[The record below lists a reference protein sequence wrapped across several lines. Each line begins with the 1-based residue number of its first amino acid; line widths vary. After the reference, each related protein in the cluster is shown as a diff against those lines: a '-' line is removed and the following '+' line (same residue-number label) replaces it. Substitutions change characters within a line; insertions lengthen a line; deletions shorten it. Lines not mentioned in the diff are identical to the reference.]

1 MTGQPDPARAAR
13 LAKKYGLRRSV
24 EVLAPAGDGEALRAA
39 VFAGANAVYLGLK
52 QFSARRTAG
61 NFDAQQLKE
70 AVAFCHARDVRV
82 HAAVN
87 TTAFSGEL
95 GLLADTIR
103 MAAGAGVDAL
113 IVQDLATAALARQM
127 APGLALHG
135 STQLTVH
142 TLSGVRQLA
151 EMGFERA
158 ILARELSLAEI
169 AAITKESPIEI
180 EVFVHGALCMSVS
193 GQCYLSSMIG
203 GRSGNRGLC
212 AQPCR
217 LPFFADGGG
226 EYALSLKD
234 LSLADR
240 IGELTRMGVASLK
253 IEGRM
258 KRPEYVAAAVTAVR
272 RAREGEPVDFETL
285 RSVFSRSGFTKGY
298 FDGKIDREMFGRRQK
313 EDVTS
318 AAGVLGELEK
328 LYAKE
333 NPLVPVTMGFTA
345 GAGEAVALTVRD
357 RDGYAV
363 TVTGEATLLAEKK
376 PTDADRARQNL
387 AKTGGTPY
395 YAEVIDCTIG
405 PGLLVPASA
414 LNALRREALEEL
426 TARRSAVEPH
436 PFTDRV
442 PRLADAPADRRK
454 PKLRARV
461 SAGQLTRRLAGYC
474 DEFQVPLEEA
484 EDVLA
489 SGFVRADQVIVEIP
503 RILFD
508 GAPKALELLR
518 WAGELG
524 VRRAWCGNLGAVTLA
539 REAGLLPEGGYSLNV
554 TNAYALR
561 ECARLGLGA
570 CELSFELDLGEARRL
585 DGGLA
590 KGILAYGY
598 LPLMALRNCPIQAA
612 KGCRACRG
620 YENLIDRKGVAFT
633 VDCGAH
639 DGRRR
644 EVSDLYN
651 SVPLWLADRPE
662 ELRGFDFITLYF
674 TRETPGVCE
683 RVAAAYAGEPGAYQP
698 EARTRGLYYREVL

>member
-1 MTGQPDPARAAR
+1 MREKRP
-13 LAKKYGLRRSV
+13 
-24 EVLAPAGDGEALRAA
+24 EILAPAGSFDSLIAA
-39 VFAGANAVYLGLK
+39 VQCGADAVYLGGK
-52 QFSARRTAG
+52 GMNARRSAG
-61 NFDAQQLKE
+61 NFDAEELRR
-70 AVAFCHARDVRV
+70 AVEYCHLRDVKV
-82 HAAVN
+82 YQTINIVMFQHETDEAI
-87 TTAFSGEL
+87 
-95 GLLADTIR
+95 DTIR
-103 MAAGAGVDAL
+103 QAAEAGVDAVL
-113 IVQDLATAALARQM
+113 TQDLAIARM
-127 APGLALHG
+127 VRECAPSLPIHA
-135 STQLTVH
+135 STQMSIH
-142 TLSGVRQLA
+142 NIEGVRLC
-151 EMGFERA
+151 EELGFSRA
-158 ILARELSLAEI
+158 VLARELTAGEI
-169 AAITKESPIEI
+169 AAICADTPLEI

-217 LPFFADGGG
+217 LPFSTDGGG

-333 NPLVPVTMGFTA
+333 NPLVPVTMEFTA

-357 RDGYAV
+357 RDGHAV
-363 TVTGEATLLAEKK
+363 TVTGEAPLLAEKK

-489 SGFVRADQVIVEIP
+489 SGFVQPDQVIVEIP

-518 WAGELG
+518 RAGELG

-620 YENLIDRKGVAFT
+620 YESLIDRKGVAFT

>member
-1 MTGQPDPARAAR
+1 MREKRP
-13 LAKKYGLRRSV
+13 
-24 EVLAPAGDGEALRAA
+24 EILAPAGSFDSLIAA
-39 VFAGANAVYLGLK
+39 VQCGADAVYLGGK
-52 QFSARRTAG
+52 GMNARRSAG
-61 NFDAQQLKE
+61 NFDAEELRR
-70 AVAFCHARDVRV
+70 AVEYCHLRDVKV
-82 HAAVN
+82 YQTINIVMFQHETDEAI
-87 TTAFSGEL
+87 
-95 GLLADTIR
+95 DTIR
-103 MAAGAGVDAL
+103 QAAEAGVDAVL
-113 IVQDLATAALARQM
+113 TQDLAIARM
-127 APGLALHG
+127 VRECAPSLPIHA
-135 STQLTVH
+135 STQMSIH
-142 TLSGVRQLA
+142 NIEGVRLC
-151 EMGFERA
+151 EELGFSRA
-158 ILARELSLAEI
+158 VLARELTAGEI
-169 AAITKESPIEI
+169 AAICAATPLEI
-180 EVFVHGALCMSVS
+180 EAFVHGALCMSVS

-217 LPFFADGGG
+217 LPFSTDGGG

-345 GAGEAVALTVRD
+345 GAGEAVVLTVRD
-357 RDGYAV
+357 RDGHAV
-363 TVTGEATLLAEKK
+363 TVTGEAPLLAEKK

-426 TARRSAVEPH
+426 TAWRSAVEPH

-489 SGFVRADQVIVEIP
+489 SGFVRPDQVIVEIP

-518 WAGELG
+518 RAEELG

-620 YENLIDRKGVAFT
+620 YESLIDRKGVAFT

>member
-1 MTGQPDPARAAR
+1 MREKRP
-13 LAKKYGLRRSV
+13 
-24 EVLAPAGDGEALRAA
+24 EILAPAGSFDSLIAA
-39 VFAGANAVYLGLK
+39 VQCGADAVYLGGK
-52 QFSARRTAG
+52 GMNARRSAG
-61 NFDAQQLKE
+61 NFDAEELRR
-70 AVAFCHARDVRV
+70 AVEYCHLRDVKV
-82 HAAVN
+82 YQTINIVMFQHETDEAI
-87 TTAFSGEL
+87 
-95 GLLADTIR
+95 DTIR
-103 MAAGAGVDAL
+103 QAAEAGVDAVL
-113 IVQDLATAALARQM
+113 TQDLAIARM
-127 APGLALHG
+127 VRECAPSLPIHA
-135 STQLTVH
+135 STQMSIH
-142 TLSGVRQLA
+142 NIEGVRLC
-151 EMGFERA
+151 EELGFSRA
-158 ILARELSLAEI
+158 VLARELTAGEI
-169 AAITKESPIEI
+169 AAICAATPLEI

-217 LPFFADGGG
+217 LPFSADGGG

-285 RSVFSRSGFTKGY
+285 RSIFSRSGFTKGY

-345 GAGEAVALTVRD
+345 GAGEAVVLTVRD
-357 RDGYAV
+357 RDGHAV
-363 TVTGEATLLAEKK
+363 TVTGEAPLLAEKK

-489 SGFVRADQVIVEIP
+489 SGFVRPDQVIVEIP

-518 WAGELG
+518 RAGELG

-620 YENLIDRKGVAFT
+620 YESLIDRKGVAFT

-674 TRETPGVCE
+674 TRETPEVCE

>member
-1 MTGQPDPARAAR
+1 MREKRP
-13 LAKKYGLRRSV
+13 
-24 EVLAPAGDGEALRAA
+24 EILAPAGSFDSLIAA
-39 VFAGANAVYLGLK
+39 VQCGADAVYLGGK
-52 QFSARRTAG
+52 GMNARRSAG
-61 NFDAQQLKE
+61 NFDAEELRR
-70 AVAFCHARDVRV
+70 AVEYCHLRDVKV
-82 HAAVN
+82 YQTINIVMFQHETDEAI
-87 TTAFSGEL
+87 
-95 GLLADTIR
+95 DTIR
-103 MAAGAGVDAL
+103 QAAEAGVDAVL
-113 IVQDLATAALARQM
+113 TQDLAIARM
-127 APGLALHG
+127 VRECAPSLPIHA
-135 STQLTVH
+135 STQMSIH
-142 TLSGVRQLA
+142 NIEGVRLC
-151 EMGFERA
+151 EELGFSRA
-158 ILARELSLAEI
+158 VLARELTAGEI
-169 AAITKESPIEI
+169 AAICAATPLEI

-217 LPFFADGGG
+217 LPFSTDGGG

-345 GAGEAVALTVRD
+345 GAGEAVVLTVRD
-357 RDGYAV
+357 RDGHAV
-363 TVTGEATLLAEKK
+363 TVTGEAPLLAEKK

-489 SGFVRADQVIVEIP
+489 SGFVQPDQVIVEIP

-518 WAGELG
+518 RAGELG

-620 YENLIDRKGVAFT
+620 YESLIDRKGVAFT

>member
-1 MTGQPDPARAAR
+1 MREKRP
-13 LAKKYGLRRSV
+13 
-24 EVLAPAGDGEALRAA
+24 EILAPAGSFDSLIAA
-39 VFAGANAVYLGLK
+39 VQCGADAVYLGGK
-52 QFSARRTAG
+52 GMNARRSAG
-61 NFDAQQLKE
+61 NFDAEELRR
-70 AVAFCHARDVRV
+70 AVEYCHLRDVKV
-82 HAAVN
+82 YQTINIVMFQHETDEAI
-87 TTAFSGEL
+87 
-95 GLLADTIR
+95 DTIR
-103 MAAGAGVDAL
+103 QAAEAGVDAVL
-113 IVQDLATAALARQM
+113 TQDLAIARM
-127 APGLALHG
+127 VRECAPSLPIHA
-135 STQLTVH
+135 STQMSIH
-142 TLSGVRQLA
+142 NIEGVRLC
-151 EMGFERA
+151 EELGFSRA
-158 ILARELSLAEI
+158 VLARELTAGEI
-169 AAITKESPIEI
+169 AAICAATPLEI

-217 LPFFADGGG
+217 LPFSTDGGG

-345 GAGEAVALTVRD
+345 GAGEAVVLTVRD
-357 RDGYAV
+357 RDGHAV
-363 TVTGEATLLAEKK
+363 TVTGEAPLLAEKK

-484 EDVLA
+484 EDVLV

-518 WAGELG
+518 RAGELG

-620 YENLIDRKGVAFT
+620 YESLIDRKGVAFT

>member
-1 MTGQPDPARAAR
+1 MREKRP
-13 LAKKYGLRRSV
+13 
-24 EVLAPAGDGEALRAA
+24 EILAPAGSFDSLIAA
-39 VFAGANAVYLGLK
+39 VQCGADAVYLGGK
-52 QFSARRTAG
+52 GMNARRSAG
-61 NFDAQQLKE
+61 NFDAEELRR
-70 AVAFCHARDVRV
+70 AVEYCHLRDVKV
-82 HAAVN
+82 YQTINIVMFQHETDEAI
-87 TTAFSGEL
+87 
-95 GLLADTIR
+95 DTIR
-103 MAAGAGVDAL
+103 QAAEAGVDAVL
-113 IVQDLATAALARQM
+113 TQDLAIARM
-127 APGLALHG
+127 VRECAPSLPIHA
-135 STQLTVH
+135 STQMSIH
-142 TLSGVRQLA
+142 NIEGVRLC
-151 EMGFERA
+151 EELGFSRA
-158 ILARELSLAEI
+158 VLARELTAGEI
-169 AAITKESPIEI
+169 AAICAATPLEI

-217 LPFFADGGG
+217 LPFSADGGG

-333 NPLVPVTMGFTA
+333 NPLVPVTMEFTA

-357 RDGYAV
+357 RDGHAV
-363 TVTGEATLLAEKK
+363 TVTGEAPLLAEKK

-489 SGFVRADQVIVEIP
+489 SGFVQPDQVIVEIP

-518 WAGELG
+518 RAGELG

-539 REAGLLPEGGYSLNV
+539 REAGLLPEGGYSLNI

-620 YENLIDRKGVAFT
+620 YESLIDRKGVAFT

-662 ELRGFDFITLYF
+662 ELRGVDFITLYF

>member
-1 MTGQPDPARAAR
+1 MREKRP
-13 LAKKYGLRRSV
+13 
-24 EVLAPAGDGEALRAA
+24 EILAPAGSFDSLIAA
-39 VFAGANAVYLGLK
+39 VQCGADAVYLGGK
-52 QFSARRTAG
+52 GMNARRSAG
-61 NFDAQQLKE
+61 NFDAEELRR
-70 AVAFCHARDVRV
+70 AVEYCHLRDVKV
-82 HAAVN
+82 YQTINIVMFQHETDEAI
-87 TTAFSGEL
+87 
-95 GLLADTIR
+95 DTIR
-103 MAAGAGVDAL
+103 QAAEAGVDAVL
-113 IVQDLATAALARQM
+113 TQDLAIARM
-127 APGLALHG
+127 VRECAPSLPIHA
-135 STQLTVH
+135 STQMSIH
-142 TLSGVRQLA
+142 NIEGVRLC
-151 EMGFERA
+151 EELGFSRA
-158 ILARELSLAEI
+158 VLARELTAGEI
-169 AAITKESPIEI
+169 AAICAATPLEI

-217 LPFFADGGG
+217 LPFSTDGGG

-285 RSVFSRSGFTKGY
+285 RSIFSRSGFTKGY

-345 GAGEAVALTVRD
+345 GAGEAVVLTVRD
-357 RDGYAV
+357 RDGHAV
-363 TVTGEATLLAEKK
+363 TVTGEAPLLAEKK

-489 SGFVRADQVIVEIP
+489 SGFVRPDQVIVEIP

-518 WAGELG
+518 RAGELG

-620 YENLIDRKGVAFT
+620 YESLIDRKGMAFT

-674 TRETPGVCE
+674 TRETPEVCE

>member
-1 MTGQPDPARAAR
+1 MREKRP
-13 LAKKYGLRRSV
+13 
-24 EVLAPAGDGEALRAA
+24 EILAPAGSFDSLIAA
-39 VFAGANAVYLGLK
+39 VQCGADAVYLGGK
-52 QFSARRTAG
+52 GMNARRSAG
-61 NFDAQQLKE
+61 NFDAEELRR
-70 AVAFCHARDVRV
+70 AVEYCHLRDVKV
-82 HAAVN
+82 YQTINIVMFQHETDEAI
-87 TTAFSGEL
+87 
-95 GLLADTIR
+95 DTIR
-103 MAAGAGVDAL
+103 QAAEAGVDAVL
-113 IVQDLATAALARQM
+113 TQDLAIARM
-127 APGLALHG
+127 VRECAPSLPIHA
-135 STQLTVH
+135 STQMSIH
-142 TLSGVRQLA
+142 NIEGVRLC
-151 EMGFERA
+151 EELGFSRA
-158 ILARELSLAEI
+158 VLARELTAGEI
-169 AAITKESPIEI
+169 AAICAATPLEI

-217 LPFFADGGG
+217 LPFSADGGG

-333 NPLVPVTMGFTA
+333 NPLVPVTMEFTA
-345 GAGEAVALTVRD
+345 GAGEAVVLTVRD
-357 RDGYAV
+357 RDGHAV
-363 TVTGEATLLAEKK
+363 TVTGEAPLLAEKK

-395 YAEVIDCTIG
+395 YAEAIDCTIG

-474 DEFQVPLEEA
+474 NEFQVPLEEA

-489 SGFVRADQVIVEIP
+489 SGFVRPDQVIVEIP

-518 WAGELG
+518 RAGELG

-554 TNAYALR
+554 TDAYALR

-620 YENLIDRKGVAFT
+620 YESLIDRKGVAFT

>member
-1 MTGQPDPARAAR
+1 MREKRP
-13 LAKKYGLRRSV
+13 
-24 EVLAPAGDGEALRAA
+24 EILAPAGSFDSLIAA
-39 VFAGANAVYLGLK
+39 VQCGADAVYLGGK
-52 QFSARRTAG
+52 GMNARRSAG
-61 NFDAQQLKE
+61 NFDAEELRR
-70 AVAFCHARDVRV
+70 AVEYCHLRDVKV
-82 HAAVN
+82 YQTINIVMFQHETDEAI
-87 TTAFSGEL
+87 
-95 GLLADTIR
+95 DTIR
-103 MAAGAGVDAL
+103 QAAEAGVDAVL
-113 IVQDLATAALARQM
+113 TQDLTIARM
-127 APGLALHG
+127 VRECAPSLPIHA
-135 STQLTVH
+135 STQMSIH
-142 TLSGVRQLA
+142 NIEGVRLC
-151 EMGFERA
+151 EELGFSRA
-158 ILARELSLAEI
+158 VLARELTAGEI
-169 AAITKESPIEI
+169 AAICAATPLEI

-217 LPFFADGGG
+217 LPFSADGGG
-226 EYALSLKD
+226 EYTLSLKD
-234 LSLADR
+234 LSLAYR

-333 NPLVPVTMGFTA
+333 NPLVPVTMEFTA
-345 GAGEAVALTVRD
+345 GAGEAVVLTVRD
-357 RDGYAV
+357 RDGHAV
-363 TVTGEATLLAEKK
+363 TVTGEAPLLAEKK

-489 SGFVRADQVIVEIP
+489 SGFVRPDQVIVEIP

-518 WAGELG
+518 RAEELG

-620 YENLIDRKGVAFT
+620 YESLIDRKGVAFT

-674 TRETPGVCE
+674 TWETPEVCE

>member
-1 MTGQPDPARAAR
+1 MREKRP
-13 LAKKYGLRRSV
+13 
-24 EVLAPAGDGEALRAA
+24 EILAPAGSFDSLIAA
-39 VFAGANAVYLGLK
+39 VQCGADAVYLGGK
-52 QFSARRTAG
+52 GMNARRSAG
-61 NFDAQQLKE
+61 NFDAEELRR
-70 AVAFCHARDVRV
+70 AVEYCHLRDVKV
-82 HAAVN
+82 YQTINIVMFQHETDEAI
-87 TTAFSGEL
+87 
-95 GLLADTIR
+95 DTIR
-103 MAAGAGVDAL
+103 QAAEAGVDAVL
-113 IVQDLATAALARQM
+113 TQDLAIARM
-127 APGLALHG
+127 VRECAPSLPIHA
-135 STQLTVH
+135 STQMSIH
-142 TLSGVRQLA
+142 NIEGVRLC
-151 EMGFERA
+151 EELGFSRA
-158 ILARELSLAEI
+158 VLARELTAGEI
-169 AAITKESPIEI
+169 AAICAATPLEI
-180 EVFVHGALCMSVS
+180 EAFVHGALCMSVS

-217 LPFFADGGG
+217 LPFSTDGGG

-333 NPLVPVTMGFTA
+333 NPLVPVTMEFTA
-345 GAGEAVALTVRD
+345 GAGEAVVLTVRD
-357 RDGYAV
+357 RDGHAV
-363 TVTGEATLLAEKK
+363 TVTGEAPLLAEKK

-426 TARRSAVEPH
+426 TAWRSAVEPH

-489 SGFVRADQVIVEIP
+489 SGFVRPDQVIVEIP

-518 WAGELG
+518 RAGELG

-598 LPLMALRNCPIQAA
+598 LPLMALRNCPVQAA

-620 YENLIDRKGVAFT
+620 YESLIDRKGVAFT

>member
-1 MTGQPDPARAAR
+1 MREKRP
-13 LAKKYGLRRSV
+13 
-24 EVLAPAGDGEALRAA
+24 EILAPAGSFDSLIAA
-39 VFAGANAVYLGLK
+39 VQCGADAVYLGGK
-52 QFSARRTAG
+52 GMNARRSAG
-61 NFDAQQLKE
+61 NFDAEELRR
-70 AVAFCHARDVRV
+70 AVEYCHLRDVKV
-82 HAAVN
+82 YQTINIVMFQHETDEAI
-87 TTAFSGEL
+87 
-95 GLLADTIR
+95 DTIR
-103 MAAGAGVDAL
+103 QAAEAGVDAVL
-113 IVQDLATAALARQM
+113 TQDLAIARM
-127 APGLALHG
+127 VRECAPSLPIHA
-135 STQLTVH
+135 STQMSIH
-142 TLSGVRQLA
+142 NIEGVRLC
-151 EMGFERA
+151 EELGFSRA
-158 ILARELSLAEI
+158 VLARELTAGEI
-169 AAITKESPIEI
+169 AAICAATPLEI

-217 LPFFADGGG
+217 LPFSTDGGG
-226 EYALSLKD
+226 EYTLSLKD

-345 GAGEAVALTVRD
+345 GAGEAVVLTVRD
-357 RDGYAV
+357 RDGHAV
-363 TVTGEATLLAEKK
+363 TVTGEAPLLAEKK

-508 GAPKALELLR
+508 GAPKALELLHR
-518 WAGELG
+518 AGELG

-620 YENLIDRKGVAFT
+620 YESLIDRKGVAFT

>member
-1 MTGQPDPARAAR
+1 MREKRP
-13 LAKKYGLRRSV
+13 
-24 EVLAPAGDGEALRAA
+24 EILAPAGSFDSLIAA
-39 VFAGANAVYLGLK
+39 VQCGADAVYLGGK
-52 QFSARRTAG
+52 GMNARRSAG
-61 NFDAQQLKE
+61 NFDAEELRR
-70 AVAFCHARDVRV
+70 AVEYCHLRDVKV
-82 HAAVN
+82 YQTINIVMFQHETDEAI
-87 TTAFSGEL
+87 
-95 GLLADTIR
+95 DTIR
-103 MAAGAGVDAL
+103 QAAEAGVDAVL
-113 IVQDLATAALARQM
+113 TQDLAIARM
-127 APGLALHG
+127 VRECAPSLPIHA
-135 STQLTVH
+135 STQMSIH
-142 TLSGVRQLA
+142 NIEGVRLC
-151 EMGFERA
+151 EELGFSRA
-158 ILARELSLAEI
+158 VLARELTAGEI
-169 AAITKESPIEI
+169 AAICAATPLEI

-217 LPFFADGGG
+217 LPFSADGGG
-226 EYALSLKD
+226 EYTLSLKD

-333 NPLVPVTMGFTA
+333 NPLVPVTMEFTA
-345 GAGEAVALTVRD
+345 GAGEAVVLTVRD
-357 RDGYAV
+357 RDGHAV
-363 TVTGEATLLAEKK
+363 TVTGEAPLLAEKK

-474 DEFQVPLEEA
+474 NEFQVPLEEA

-489 SGFVRADQVIVEIP
+489 SGFVRPDQVIVEIP

-518 WAGELG
+518 RAGELG

-620 YENLIDRKGVAFT
+620 YESLIDRKGVAFT

-674 TRETPGVCE
+674 TRETPEVCE

>member
-1 MTGQPDPARAAR
+1 MREKRP
-13 LAKKYGLRRSV
+13 
-24 EVLAPAGDGEALRAA
+24 EILAPAGSFDSLIAA
-39 VFAGANAVYLGLK
+39 VQCGADAVYLGGK
-52 QFSARRTAG
+52 GMNARRSAG
-61 NFDAQQLKE
+61 NFDAEELRR
-70 AVAFCHARDVRV
+70 AVEYCHLRDVKV
-82 HAAVN
+82 YQTINIVMFQHETDEAI
-87 TTAFSGEL
+87 
-95 GLLADTIR
+95 DTIR
-103 MAAGAGVDAL
+103 QAAEAGVDAVL
-113 IVQDLATAALARQM
+113 TQDLAIARM
-127 APGLALHG
+127 VRECAPSLPIHA
-135 STQLTVH
+135 STQMSIH
-142 TLSGVRQLA
+142 NIEGVRLC
-151 EMGFERA
+151 EELGFSRA
-158 ILARELSLAEI
+158 VLARELTAGEI
-169 AAITKESPIEI
+169 AAICAATPLEI

-363 TVTGEATLLAEKK
+363 TVTGEAPLLAEKK

-489 SGFVRADQVIVEIP
+489 SGFVQPDQVIVEIP

-518 WAGELG
+518 RAGELG

-620 YENLIDRKGVAFT
+620 YESLIDRKGVAFT

-674 TRETPGVCE
+674 TRETPEVCE

>member
-1 MTGQPDPARAAR
+1 MREKRP
-13 LAKKYGLRRSV
+13 
-24 EVLAPAGDGEALRAA
+24 EILAPAGSFDSLIAA
-39 VFAGANAVYLGLK
+39 VQCGADAVYLGGK
-52 QFSARRTAG
+52 GMNARRSAG
-61 NFDAQQLKE
+61 NFDAEELRR
-70 AVAFCHARDVRV
+70 AVEYCHLRDVKV
-82 HAAVN
+82 YQTINIVMFQHETDEAI
-87 TTAFSGEL
+87 
-95 GLLADTIR
+95 DTIR
-103 MAAGAGVDAL
+103 QAAEAGVDAVL
-113 IVQDLATAALARQM
+113 TQDLAIARM
-127 APGLALHG
+127 VRECAPSLPIHA
-135 STQLTVH
+135 STQMSIH
-142 TLSGVRQLA
+142 NIEGVRLC
-151 EMGFERA
+151 EELGFSRA
-158 ILARELSLAEI
+158 VLARELTAGEI
-169 AAITKESPIEI
+169 AAICAATPLEI

-217 LPFFADGGG
+217 LPFSADGGG

-333 NPLVPVTMGFTA
+333 NPLVPVTMEFTA
-345 GAGEAVALTVRD
+345 GAGEAVVLTVRD
-357 RDGYAV
+357 RDGHAV
-363 TVTGEATLLAEKK
+363 TVTGEAPLLAEKK

-426 TARRSAVEPH
+426 TAWRSAVEPH

-518 WAGELG
+518 RAGELG
-524 VRRAWCGNLGAVTLA
+524 VRQAWCGNLGAVTLA

-620 YENLIDRKGVAFT
+620 YESLIDRKGVAFT

-674 TRETPGVCE
+674 TRETPEVCE

>member
-1 MTGQPDPARAAR
+1 MREKRP
-13 LAKKYGLRRSV
+13 
-24 EVLAPAGDGEALRAA
+24 EILAPAGSFDSLIAA
-39 VFAGANAVYLGLK
+39 VQCGADAVYLGGK
-52 QFSARRTAG
+52 GMNARRSAG
-61 NFDAQQLKE
+61 NFDAEELRR
-70 AVAFCHARDVRV
+70 AVEYCHLRDVKV
-82 HAAVN
+82 YQTINIVMFQHETDEAI
-87 TTAFSGEL
+87 
-95 GLLADTIR
+95 DTIR
-103 MAAGAGVDAL
+103 QAAEAGVDAVL
-113 IVQDLATAALARQM
+113 TQDLAIARM
-127 APGLALHG
+127 VRECAPSLPIHA
-135 STQLTVH
+135 STQMSIH
-142 TLSGVRQLA
+142 NIEGVRLC
-151 EMGFERA
+151 EELGFSRA
-158 ILARELSLAEI
+158 VLARELTAGEI
-169 AAITKESPIEI
+169 AAICAATPLEI

-217 LPFFADGGG
+217 LPFSTDGGG

-357 RDGYAV
+357 RDGHAV
-363 TVTGEATLLAEKK
+363 TVTGEAPLLAEKK

-474 DEFQVPLEEA
+474 NEFQVPLEEA

-489 SGFVRADQVIVEIP
+489 SGFVRPDQVIVEIP

-518 WAGELG
+518 RAGELG

-539 REAGLLPEGGYSLNV
+539 REAGLLPEGGYSLNI

-620 YENLIDRKGVAFT
+620 YESLIDRKGVAFT

>member
-1 MTGQPDPARAAR
+1 MREKRP
-13 LAKKYGLRRSV
+13 
-24 EVLAPAGDGEALRAA
+24 EILAPAGSFDSLIAA
-39 VFAGANAVYLGLK
+39 VQCGADAVYLGGK
-52 QFSARRTAG
+52 GMNARRSAG
-61 NFDAQQLKE
+61 NFDAEELRR
-70 AVAFCHARDVRV
+70 AVEYCHLRDVKV
-82 HAAVN
+82 YQTINIVMFQHETDEAI
-87 TTAFSGEL
+87 
-95 GLLADTIR
+95 DTIR
-103 MAAGAGVDAL
+103 QAAEAGVDAVL
-113 IVQDLATAALARQM
+113 TQDLAIARM
-127 APGLALHG
+127 VRECAPSLPIHA
-135 STQLTVH
+135 STQMSIH
-142 TLSGVRQLA
+142 NIEGVRLC
-151 EMGFERA
+151 EELGFSRA
-158 ILARELSLAEI
+158 VLARELTAGEI
-169 AAITKESPIEI
+169 AAICAATPLEI

-217 LPFFADGGG
+217 LPFSADGGG

-333 NPLVPVTMGFTA
+333 NPLVPVTMEFTA

-357 RDGYAV
+357 RDGHAV
-363 TVTGEATLLAEKK
+363 TVTGEAPLLAEKK

-489 SGFVRADQVIVEIP
+489 SGFVQPDQVIVEIP

-518 WAGELG
+518 RAGELG

-620 YENLIDRKGVAFT
+620 YESLIDRKGVAFT

>member
-1 MTGQPDPARAAR
+1 MREKRP
-13 LAKKYGLRRSV
+13 
-24 EVLAPAGDGEALRAA
+24 EILAPAGSFDSLIAA
-39 VFAGANAVYLGLK
+39 VQCGADAVYLGGK
-52 QFSARRTAG
+52 GMNARRSAG
-61 NFDAQQLKE
+61 NFDAEELRR
-70 AVAFCHARDVRV
+70 AVEYCHLRDVKV
-82 HAAVN
+82 YQTINIVMFQHETDEAI
-87 TTAFSGEL
+87 
-95 GLLADTIR
+95 DTIR
-103 MAAGAGVDAL
+103 QAAEAGVDAVL
-113 IVQDLATAALARQM
+113 TQDLAIARM
-127 APGLALHG
+127 VRECAPSLPIHA
-135 STQLTVH
+135 STQMSIH
-142 TLSGVRQLA
+142 NIEGVRLC
-151 EMGFERA
+151 EELGFSRA
-158 ILARELSLAEI
+158 VLARELTAGEI
-169 AAITKESPIEI
+169 AAICAATPLEI

-217 LPFFADGGG
+217 LPFSTDGGG

-345 GAGEAVALTVRD
+345 GAGEAVVLTVRD
-357 RDGYAV
+357 RDGHAV
-363 TVTGEATLLAEKK
+363 TVTGEAPLLAEKK

-484 EDVLA
+484 EDVLV

-518 WAGELG
+518 RAGELG

-620 YENLIDRKGVAFT
+620 YESLIDRKGVAFT

-662 ELRGFDFITLYF
+662 ELRGPDFITLYF
-674 TRETPGVCE
+674 TRATPGACE

>member
-1 MTGQPDPARAAR
+1 MREKRP
-13 LAKKYGLRRSV
+13 
-24 EVLAPAGDGEALRAA
+24 EILAPAGSFDSLIAA
-39 VFAGANAVYLGLK
+39 VQCGADAVYLGGK
-52 QFSARRTAG
+52 GMNARRSAG
-61 NFDAQQLKE
+61 NFDAEELRR
-70 AVAFCHARDVRV
+70 AVEYCHLRDVKV
-82 HAAVN
+82 YQTINIVMFQHETDEAI
-87 TTAFSGEL
+87 
-95 GLLADTIR
+95 DTIR
-103 MAAGAGVDAL
+103 QAAEAGVDAVL
-113 IVQDLATAALARQM
+113 TQDLAIARM
-127 APGLALHG
+127 VRECAPSLPIHA
-135 STQLTVH
+135 STQMSIH
-142 TLSGVRQLA
+142 NIEGVRLC
-151 EMGFERA
+151 EELGFSRA
-158 ILARELSLAEI
+158 VLARELTAGEI
-169 AAITKESPIEI
+169 AAICAATPLEI

-217 LPFFADGGG
+217 LPFSTDGGG

-345 GAGEAVALTVRD
+345 GAGEAVVLTVRD
-357 RDGYAV
+357 RDGHAV
-363 TVTGEATLLAEKK
+363 TVTGEAPLLAEKK

-474 DEFQVPLEEA
+474 NEFQVPLEEA

-489 SGFVRADQVIVEIP
+489 SGFVQPDQVIVEIP

-518 WAGELG
+518 RAGELG

-620 YENLIDRKGVAFT
+620 YESLIDRKGVAFT

>member
-1 MTGQPDPARAAR
+1 MREKRP
-13 LAKKYGLRRSV
+13 
-24 EVLAPAGDGEALRAA
+24 EILAPAGSFDSLIAA
-39 VFAGANAVYLGLK
+39 VQCGADAVYLGGK
-52 QFSARRTAG
+52 GMNARRSAG
-61 NFDAQQLKE
+61 NFDAEELRR
-70 AVAFCHARDVRV
+70 AVEYCHLRDVKV
-82 HAAVN
+82 YQTINIVMFQHETDEAI
-87 TTAFSGEL
+87 
-95 GLLADTIR
+95 DTIR
-103 MAAGAGVDAL
+103 QAAEAGVDAVL
-113 IVQDLATAALARQM
+113 TQDLAIARM
-127 APGLALHG
+127 VRECAPSLPIHA
-135 STQLTVH
+135 STQMSIH
-142 TLSGVRQLA
+142 NIEGVRLC
-151 EMGFERA
+151 EELGFSRA
-158 ILARELSLAEI
+158 VLARELTAGEI
-169 AAITKESPIEI
+169 AAICAATPLEI

-217 LPFFADGGG
+217 LPFSTDGGG

-345 GAGEAVALTVRD
+345 GAGEAVVLTVRD
-357 RDGYAV
+357 RDGHAV
-363 TVTGEATLLAEKK
+363 TVTGEAPLLAEKK

-484 EDVLA
+484 EDVLV

-518 WAGELG
+518 RAGELG

-561 ECARLGLGA
+561 ECARPGLGA

-620 YENLIDRKGVAFT
+620 YESLIDRKGVAFT

>member
-1 MTGQPDPARAAR
+1 MREKRP
-13 LAKKYGLRRSV
+13 
-24 EVLAPAGDGEALRAA
+24 EILAPAGSFDSLIAA
-39 VFAGANAVYLGLK
+39 VQCGADAVYLGGK
-52 QFSARRTAG
+52 GMNARRSAG
-61 NFDAQQLKE
+61 NFDAEELRR
-70 AVAFCHARDVRV
+70 AVEYCHLRDVKV
-82 HAAVN
+82 YQTINIVMFQHETDEAI
-87 TTAFSGEL
+87 
-95 GLLADTIR
+95 DTIR
-103 MAAGAGVDAL
+103 QAAEAGVDAVL
-113 IVQDLATAALARQM
+113 TQDLAIARM
-127 APGLALHG
+127 VRECAPSLPIHA
-135 STQLTVH
+135 STQMSIH
-142 TLSGVRQLA
+142 NIEGVRLC
-151 EMGFERA
+151 EELGFSRA
-158 ILARELSLAEI
+158 VLARELTAGEI
-169 AAITKESPIEI
+169 AAICAATPLEI

-217 LPFFADGGG
+217 LPFSADGGG
-226 EYALSLKD
+226 EYTLSLKD

-318 AAGVLGELEK
+318 AAGVLGEREK

-357 RDGYAV
+357 RDGHAV
-363 TVTGEATLLAEKK
+363 TVTGEAPLLAEKK

-489 SGFVRADQVIVEIP
+489 SGFVRPDQVIVEIP

-518 WAGELG
+518 RAGELG

-620 YENLIDRKGVAFT
+620 YESLIDRKGVAFT

-674 TRETPGVCE
+674 TRETPEVCE

>member
-1 MTGQPDPARAAR
+1 MREKRP
-13 LAKKYGLRRSV
+13 
-24 EVLAPAGDGEALRAA
+24 EILAPAGSFDSLIAA
-39 VFAGANAVYLGLK
+39 VQCGADAVYLGGK
-52 QFSARRTAG
+52 GMNARRSAG
-61 NFDAQQLKE
+61 NFDAEELRR
-70 AVAFCHARDVRV
+70 AVEYCHLRDVKV
-82 HAAVN
+82 YQTINIVMFQHETDEAI
-87 TTAFSGEL
+87 
-95 GLLADTIR
+95 DTIR
-103 MAAGAGVDAL
+103 QAAEAGVDAVL
-113 IVQDLATAALARQM
+113 TQDLAIARM
-127 APGLALHG
+127 VRECAPSLPIHA
-135 STQLTVH
+135 STQMSIH
-142 TLSGVRQLA
+142 NIEGVRLC
-151 EMGFERA
+151 EELGFSRA
-158 ILARELSLAEI
+158 VLARELTAGEI
-169 AAITKESPIEI
+169 AAICAATPLEI

-217 LPFFADGGG
+217 LPFSADGGG
-226 EYALSLKD
+226 EYTLSLKD

-345 GAGEAVALTVRD
+345 GAGEAVVLTVRD
-357 RDGYAV
+357 RDGHAV
-363 TVTGEATLLAEKK
+363 TVTGEAPLLAEKK

-508 GAPKALELLR
+508 GAPKALELLHR
-518 WAGELG
+518 AGELG

-620 YENLIDRKGVAFT
+620 YESLIDRKGVAFT

>member
-1 MTGQPDPARAAR
+1 MREKRP
-13 LAKKYGLRRSV
+13 
-24 EVLAPAGDGEALRAA
+24 EILAPAGSFDSLIAA
-39 VFAGANAVYLGLK
+39 VQCGADAVYLGGK
-52 QFSARRTAG
+52 GMNARRSAG
-61 NFDAQQLKE
+61 NFDAEELRR
-70 AVAFCHARDVRV
+70 AVEYCHLRDVKV
-82 HAAVN
+82 YQTINIVMFQHETDEAI
-87 TTAFSGEL
+87 
-95 GLLADTIR
+95 DTIR
-103 MAAGAGVDAL
+103 QAAEAGEDAVL
-113 IVQDLATAALARQM
+113 TQDLAIARM
-127 APGLALHG
+127 VRECAPSLPIHA
-135 STQLTVH
+135 STQMSIH
-142 TLSGVRQLA
+142 NIEGVRLC
-151 EMGFERA
+151 EELGFSRA
-158 ILARELSLAEI
+158 VLARELTAGEI
-169 AAITKESPIEI
+169 AAICAATPLEI

-217 LPFFADGGG
+217 LPFSTDGGG

-333 NPLVPVTMGFTA
+333 NPLVPVTMEFTA
-345 GAGEAVALTVRD
+345 GAGEAVVLTVRD
-357 RDGYAV
+357 RDGHAV
-363 TVTGEATLLAEKK
+363 TVTGEAPLLAEKK

-489 SGFVRADQVIVEIP
+489 SGFVRPDQVIVEIP

-518 WAGELG
+518 RAGELG

-620 YENLIDRKGVAFT
+620 YESLIDRKGVAFT

>member
-1 MTGQPDPARAAR
+1 MREKRP
-13 LAKKYGLRRSV
+13 
-24 EVLAPAGDGEALRAA
+24 EILAPAGSFDSLIAA
-39 VFAGANAVYLGLK
+39 VQCGADAVYLGGK
-52 QFSARRTAG
+52 GMNARRSAG
-61 NFDAQQLKE
+61 NFDAEELRR
-70 AVAFCHARDVRV
+70 AVEYCHLRDVKV
-82 HAAVN
+82 YQTINIVMFQHETDEAI
-87 TTAFSGEL
+87 
-95 GLLADTIR
+95 DTIR
-103 MAAGAGVDAL
+103 QAAEAGVDAVL
-113 IVQDLATAALARQM
+113 TQDLAIARM
-127 APGLALHG
+127 VRECAPSLPIHA
-135 STQLTVH
+135 STQMSIH
-142 TLSGVRQLA
+142 NIEGVRLC
-151 EMGFERA
+151 EELGFSRA
-158 ILARELSLAEI
+158 VLARELTAGEI
-169 AAITKESPIEI
+169 AAICAATPLEI

-217 LPFFADGGG
+217 LPFSTDGGG

-333 NPLVPVTMGFTA
+333 NPLVPVTMEFTA

-357 RDGYAV
+357 RDGHAV
-363 TVTGEATLLAEKK
+363 TVTGEAPLLAEKK

-489 SGFVRADQVIVEIP
+489 SGFVRPDQVIVEIP

-508 GAPKALELLR
+508 GAPKALELLHR
-518 WAGELG
+518 AGELG

-620 YENLIDRKGVAFT
+620 YESLIDRKGVVFT

>member
-1 MTGQPDPARAAR
+1 MREKRP
-13 LAKKYGLRRSV
+13 
-24 EVLAPAGDGEALRAA
+24 EILAPAGSFDSLIAA
-39 VFAGANAVYLGLK
+39 VQCGADAVYLGGK
-52 QFSARRTAG
+52 GMNARRSAG
-61 NFDAQQLKE
+61 NFDAEELRR
-70 AVAFCHARDVRV
+70 AVEYCHLRDVKV
-82 HAAVN
+82 YQTINIVMFQHETDEAI
-87 TTAFSGEL
+87 
-95 GLLADTIR
+95 DTIR
-103 MAAGAGVDAL
+103 QAAEAGVDAVL
-113 IVQDLATAALARQM
+113 TQDLAIARM
-127 APGLALHG
+127 VRECAPSLPIHA
-135 STQLTVH
+135 STQMSIH
-142 TLSGVRQLA
+142 NIEGVRLC
-151 EMGFERA
+151 EELGFSRA
-158 ILARELSLAEI
+158 VLARELTAGEI
-169 AAITKESPIEI
+169 AAICAATPLEI

-217 LPFFADGGG
+217 LPFSADGGG

-345 GAGEAVALTVRD
+345 GAGEAVVLTVRD
-357 RDGYAV
+357 RDGHAV
-363 TVTGEATLLAEKK
+363 TVTGETPLLAEKK

-484 EDVLA
+484 KDVLA
-489 SGFVRADQVIVEIP
+489 SGFVRPDQVIVEIP

-518 WAGELG
+518 RAGELG

-598 LPLMALRNCPIQAA
+598 LPLMALRNCPVQAA

-620 YENLIDRKGVAFT
+620 YESLIDRKGVAFT

>member
-1 MTGQPDPARAAR
+1 MREKRP
-13 LAKKYGLRRSV
+13 
-24 EVLAPAGDGEALRAA
+24 EILAPAGSFDSLIAA
-39 VFAGANAVYLGLK
+39 VQCGADAVYLGGK
-52 QFSARRTAG
+52 GMNARRSAG
-61 NFDAQQLKE
+61 NFDAEELRR
-70 AVAFCHARDVRV
+70 AVEYCHLRDVKV
-82 HAAVN
+82 YQTINIVMFQHETDEAI
-87 TTAFSGEL
+87 
-95 GLLADTIR
+95 DTIR
-103 MAAGAGVDAL
+103 QAAEAGVDAVL
-113 IVQDLATAALARQM
+113 TQDLAIARM
-127 APGLALHG
+127 VRECAPSLPIHA
-135 STQLTVH
+135 STQMSIH
-142 TLSGVRQLA
+142 NIEGVRLC
-151 EMGFERA
+151 EELGFSRA
-158 ILARELSLAEI
+158 VLARELTAGEI
-169 AAITKESPIEI
+169 AAICAATPLEI

-217 LPFFADGGG
+217 LPFSADGGG

-240 IGELTRMGVASLK
+240 IGELSRMGVASLK

-357 RDGYAV
+357 RDGHAV
-363 TVTGEATLLAEKK
+363 TVTGEAPLLAEKK

-508 GAPKALELLR
+508 GAPKALELLHR
-518 WAGELG
+518 AGELG

-620 YENLIDRKGVAFT
+620 YESLIDRKGVAFT

>member
-1 MTGQPDPARAAR
+1 MREKRP
-13 LAKKYGLRRSV
+13 
-24 EVLAPAGDGEALRAA
+24 EILAPAGSFDSLIAA
-39 VFAGANAVYLGLK
+39 VQCGADAVYLGGK
-52 QFSARRTAG
+52 GMNARRSAG
-61 NFDAQQLKE
+61 NFDAEELRR
-70 AVAFCHARDVRV
+70 AVEYCHLRDVKV
-82 HAAVN
+82 YQTINIVMFQHETDEAI
-87 TTAFSGEL
+87 
-95 GLLADTIR
+95 DTIR
-103 MAAGAGVDAL
+103 QAAEAGVDAVL
-113 IVQDLATAALARQM
+113 TQDLAIARM
-127 APGLALHG
+127 VRECAPSLPIHA
-135 STQLTVH
+135 STQMSIH
-142 TLSGVRQLA
+142 NIEGVRLC
-151 EMGFERA
+151 EELGFSRA
-158 ILARELSLAEI
+158 VLARELTAGEI
-169 AAITKESPIEI
+169 AAICAATPLEI

-217 LPFFADGGG
+217 LPFSADGGG

-357 RDGYAV
+357 RDGHAV
-363 TVTGEATLLAEKK
+363 TVTGEAPLLAEKK

-489 SGFVRADQVIVEIP
+489 SGFVRPDQVIVEIP

-518 WAGELG
+518 RAGELG

-598 LPLMALRNCPIQAA
+598 LPLMALRNCPVQAA

-620 YENLIDRKGVAFT
+620 YESLIDRKGVAFT

-674 TRETPGVCE
+674 TRETPEVCE

>member
-1 MTGQPDPARAAR
+1 MREKRP
-13 LAKKYGLRRSV
+13 
-24 EVLAPAGDGEALRAA
+24 EILAPAGSFDSLIAA
-39 VFAGANAVYLGLK
+39 VQCGADAVYLGGK
-52 QFSARRTAG
+52 GMNARRSAG
-61 NFDAQQLKE
+61 NFDAEELRR
-70 AVAFCHARDVRV
+70 AVEYCHMRDVKV
-82 HAAVN
+82 YQTINIVMFQHETDEAI
-87 TTAFSGEL
+87 
-95 GLLADTIR
+95 DTIR
-103 MAAGAGVDAL
+103 QAAEAGVDAVL
-113 IVQDLATAALARQM
+113 TQDLAIARM
-127 APGLALHG
+127 VRECAPSLPIHA
-135 STQLTVH
+135 STQMSIH
-142 TLSGVRQLA
+142 NIEGVRLC
-151 EMGFERA
+151 EELGFSRA
-158 ILARELSLAEI
+158 VLARELTAGEI
-169 AAITKESPIEI
+169 AAICAATPLEI

-217 LPFFADGGG
+217 LPFSADGGG

-318 AAGVLGELEK
+318 AAGVLDELEK

-345 GAGEAVALTVRD
+345 GAGEAVVLTVRD
-357 RDGYAV
+357 RDGHAV
-363 TVTGEATLLAEKK
+363 TVTGEAPLLAEKK

-454 PKLRARV
+454 PQLRARV

-474 DEFQVPLEEA
+474 DEYQVPLEEA

-508 GAPKALELLR
+508 GAPKALELLHR
-518 WAGELG
+518 AGELG

-539 REAGLLPEGGYSLNV
+539 REAGLDS
-554 TNAYALR
+554 
-561 ECARLGLGA
+561 
-570 CELSFELDLGEARRL
+570 S
-585 DGGLA
+585 
-590 KGILAYGY
+590 
-598 LPLMALRNCPIQAA
+598 
-612 KGCRACRG
+612 
-620 YENLIDRKGVAFT
+620 
-633 VDCGAH
+633 
-639 DGRRR
+639 
-644 EVSDLYN
+644 S
-651 SVPLWLADRPE
+651 
-662 ELRGFDFITLYF
+662 TLH
-674 TRETPGVCE
+674 RQ
-683 RVAAAYAGEPGAYQP
+683 R
-698 EARTRGLYYREVL
+698 

>member
-1 MTGQPDPARAAR
+1 MREKRP
-13 LAKKYGLRRSV
+13 
-24 EVLAPAGDGEALRAA
+24 EILAPAGSFDSLIAA
-39 VFAGANAVYLGLK
+39 VQCGADAVYLGGK
-52 QFSARRTAG
+52 GMNARRSAG
-61 NFDAQQLKE
+61 NFDAEELRR
-70 AVAFCHARDVRV
+70 AVEYCHLRDVKV
-82 HAAVN
+82 YQTINIVMFQHETDEAI
-87 TTAFSGEL
+87 
-95 GLLADTIR
+95 DTIR
-103 MAAGAGVDAL
+103 QAAEAGVDAVL
-113 IVQDLATAALARQM
+113 TQDLAIARM
-127 APGLALHG
+127 VRECAPSLPIHA
-135 STQLTVH
+135 STQMSIH
-142 TLSGVRQLA
+142 NIEGVRLC
-151 EMGFERA
+151 EELGFSRA
-158 ILARELSLAEI
+158 VLARELTAGEI
-169 AAITKESPIEI
+169 AAICAATPLEI

-217 LPFFADGGG
+217 LPFSTDGGG

-357 RDGYAV
+357 RDGHAV
-363 TVTGEATLLAEKK
+363 TVTGEAPLLAEKK

-489 SGFVRADQVIVEIP
+489 SGFVQPDQVIVEIP

-508 GAPKALELLR
+508 GAPKALELLHR
-518 WAGELG
+518 AGELG

-620 YENLIDRKGVAFT
+620 YESLIDRKGVAFT

>member
-1 MTGQPDPARAAR
+1 MREKRP
-13 LAKKYGLRRSV
+13 
-24 EVLAPAGDGEALRAA
+24 EILAPAGSFDSLIAA
-39 VFAGANAVYLGLK
+39 VQCGADAVYLGGK
-52 QFSARRTAG
+52 GMNARRSAG
-61 NFDAQQLKE
+61 NFDAEELRR
-70 AVAFCHARDVRV
+70 AVEYCHLRDVKV
-82 HAAVN
+82 YQTINIVMFQHETDEAI
-87 TTAFSGEL
+87 
-95 GLLADTIR
+95 DTIR
-103 MAAGAGVDAL
+103 QAAEAGVDAVL
-113 IVQDLATAALARQM
+113 TQDLAIARM
-127 APGLALHG
+127 VRECAPSLPIHA
-135 STQLTVH
+135 STQMSIH
-142 TLSGVRQLA
+142 NIEGVRLC
-151 EMGFERA
+151 EELGFSRA
-158 ILARELSLAEI
+158 VLARELTAGEI
-169 AAITKESPIEI
+169 AAICAATPLEI

-217 LPFFADGGG
+217 LPFSTDGGG

-285 RSVFSRSGFTKGY
+285 RSIFSRSGFTKGY

-345 GAGEAVALTVRD
+345 GAGEAVVLTVRD
-357 RDGYAV
+357 RDGHAV
-363 TVTGEATLLAEKK
+363 TVTGEAPLLAEKK

-474 DEFQVPLEEA
+474 NEFQVPLEEA

-489 SGFVRADQVIVEIP
+489 SGFVQPDQVIVEIP

-518 WAGELG
+518 RAGELG

-620 YENLIDRKGVAFT
+620 YESLIDRKGVAFT

>member
-1 MTGQPDPARAAR
+1 MREKRP
-13 LAKKYGLRRSV
+13 
-24 EVLAPAGDGEALRAA
+24 EILAPAGSFDSLIAA
-39 VFAGANAVYLGLK
+39 VQCGADAVYLGGK
-52 QFSARRTAG
+52 GMNARRSAG
-61 NFDAQQLKE
+61 NFDAEELRR
-70 AVAFCHARDVRV
+70 AVEYCHLRDVKV
-82 HAAVN
+82 YQTINIVMFQHETDEAI
-87 TTAFSGEL
+87 
-95 GLLADTIR
+95 DTIR
-103 MAAGAGVDAL
+103 QAAEAGVDAVL
-113 IVQDLATAALARQM
+113 TQDLAIARM
-127 APGLALHG
+127 VRECAPSLPIHA
-135 STQLTVH
+135 STQMSIH
-142 TLSGVRQLA
+142 NIEGVRLC
-151 EMGFERA
+151 EELGFSRA
-158 ILARELSLAEI
+158 VLARELTAGEI
-169 AAITKESPIEI
+169 AAICAATPLEI

-217 LPFFADGGG
+217 LPFSTDGGG

-345 GAGEAVALTVRD
+345 GAGEAVSLTVRD
-357 RDGYAV
+357 RDGHAV
-363 TVTGEATLLAEKK
+363 TVTGEAPLLAEKK

-518 WAGELG
+518 RAGELG

-620 YENLIDRKGVAFT
+620 YESLIDRKGVAFT

-674 TRETPGVCE
+674 TRETPGICE

>member
-1 MTGQPDPARAAR
+1 MREKRP
-13 LAKKYGLRRSV
+13 
-24 EVLAPAGDGEALRAA
+24 EILAPAGSFDSLIAA
-39 VFAGANAVYLGLK
+39 VQCGADAVYLGGK
-52 QFSARRTAG
+52 GMNARRSAG
-61 NFDAQQLKE
+61 NFDAEELRR
-70 AVAFCHARDVRV
+70 AVEYCHLRDVKV
-82 HAAVN
+82 YQTINIVMFQHETDEAI
-87 TTAFSGEL
+87 
-95 GLLADTIR
+95 DTIR
-103 MAAGAGVDAL
+103 QAAEAGVDAVL
-113 IVQDLATAALARQM
+113 TQDLAIARM
-127 APGLALHG
+127 VRECAPSLPIHA
-135 STQLTVH
+135 STQMSIH
-142 TLSGVRQLA
+142 NIEGVRLC
-151 EMGFERA
+151 EELGFSRA
-158 ILARELSLAEI
+158 VLARELTAGEI
-169 AAITKESPIEI
+169 AAICAATPLEI

-217 LPFFADGGG
+217 LPFSTDGGG

-285 RSVFSRSGFTKGY
+285 RSIFSRSGFTKGY

-345 GAGEAVALTVRD
+345 GAGEAVVLTVRD
-357 RDGYAV
+357 RDGHAV
-363 TVTGEATLLAEKK
+363 TVTGEAPLLAEKK

-489 SGFVRADQVIVEIP
+489 SGFVRPDQVIVEIP

-518 WAGELG
+518 RAGELG

-620 YENLIDRKGVAFT
+620 YESLIDRKGVAFT

>member
-1 MTGQPDPARAAR
+1 MREKRP
-13 LAKKYGLRRSV
+13 
-24 EVLAPAGDGEALRAA
+24 EILAPAGSFDSLIAA
-39 VFAGANAVYLGLK
+39 VQCGADAVYLGGK
-52 QFSARRTAG
+52 GMNARRSAG
-61 NFDAQQLKE
+61 NFDAEELRR
-70 AVAFCHARDVRV
+70 AVEYCHLRDVKV
-82 HAAVN
+82 YQTINIVMFQHETDEAI
-87 TTAFSGEL
+87 
-95 GLLADTIR
+95 DTIR
-103 MAAGAGVDAL
+103 QAAEAGVDAVL
-113 IVQDLATAALARQM
+113 TQDLAIARM
-127 APGLALHG
+127 VRECAPSLPIHA
-135 STQLTVH
+135 STQMSIH
-142 TLSGVRQLA
+142 NIEGVRLC
-151 EMGFERA
+151 EELGFSRA
-158 ILARELSLAEI
+158 VLARELTAGEI
-169 AAITKESPIEI
+169 AAICAATPLEI

-217 LPFFADGGG
+217 LPFSADGGG

-298 FDGKIDREMFGRRQK
+298 FDGKIDRKMFGRRQK

-345 GAGEAVALTVRD
+345 GAGEAVVLTVRD
-357 RDGYAV
+357 RDGHAV
-363 TVTGEATLLAEKK
+363 TVTGEAPLLAEKK

-436 PFTDRV
+436 SFTDRV

-474 DEFQVPLEEA
+474 NEFQVPLEEA

-489 SGFVRADQVIVEIP
+489 SGFVRPDQVIVEIP

-518 WAGELG
+518 RAGELG

-620 YENLIDRKGVAFT
+620 YESLIDRKGVAFT

>member
-1 MTGQPDPARAAR
+1 MREKRP
-13 LAKKYGLRRSV
+13 
-24 EVLAPAGDGEALRAA
+24 EILAPAGSFDSLIAA
-39 VFAGANAVYLGLK
+39 VQCGADAVYLGGK
-52 QFSARRTAG
+52 GMNARRSAG
-61 NFDAQQLKE
+61 NFDAEELRR
-70 AVAFCHARDVRV
+70 AVEYCHLRDVKV
-82 HAAVN
+82 YQTINIVMFQHETDEAI
-87 TTAFSGEL
+87 
-95 GLLADTIR
+95 DTIR
-103 MAAGAGVDAL
+103 QAAEAGVDAVL
-113 IVQDLATAALARQM
+113 TQDLAIARM
-127 APGLALHG
+127 VRECAPSLPIHA
-135 STQLTVH
+135 STQMSIH
-142 TLSGVRQLA
+142 NIEGVRLC
-151 EMGFERA
+151 EELGFSRA
-158 ILARELSLAEI
+158 VLARELTAGEI
-169 AAITKESPIEI
+169 AAICAATPLEI

-217 LPFFADGGG
+217 LPFSADGGG
-226 EYALSLKD
+226 EYTLSLKD

-357 RDGYAV
+357 RDGHAV
-363 TVTGEATLLAEKK
+363 TVTGEAPLLAEKK

-489 SGFVRADQVIVEIP
+489 SGFVRPDQVIVEIP

-518 WAGELG
+518 RAGELG

-539 REAGLLPEGGYSLNV
+539 REAGLLPEGGYSLNI

-620 YENLIDRKGVAFT
+620 YESLIDRKGVAFT

>member
-1 MTGQPDPARAAR
+1 MREKRP
-13 LAKKYGLRRSV
+13 
-24 EVLAPAGDGEALRAA
+24 EILAPAGSFDSLIAA
-39 VFAGANAVYLGLK
+39 VQCGADAVYLGGK
-52 QFSARRTAG
+52 GMNARRSAG
-61 NFDAQQLKE
+61 NFDAEELRR
-70 AVAFCHARDVRV
+70 AVEYCHLRDVKV
-82 HAAVN
+82 YQTINIVMFQHETDEAI
-87 TTAFSGEL
+87 
-95 GLLADTIR
+95 DTIR
-103 MAAGAGVDAL
+103 QAAEAGVDAVL
-113 IVQDLATAALARQM
+113 TQDLAIARM
-127 APGLALHG
+127 VRECAPSLPIHA
-135 STQLTVH
+135 STQMSIH
-142 TLSGVRQLA
+142 NIEGVRLC
-151 EMGFERA
+151 EELGFSRA
-158 ILARELSLAEI
+158 VLARELTAGEI
-169 AAITKESPIEI
+169 AAICAATPLEI

-217 LPFFADGGG
+217 LPFSADGGG

-345 GAGEAVALTVRD
+345 GAGEAVVLTVRD
-357 RDGYAV
+357 RDGHAV
-363 TVTGEATLLAEKK
+363 TVTGEAPLLAEKK
-376 PTDADRARQNL
+376 HTDADRARQNL

-474 DEFQVPLEEA
+474 NEFQVPLEEA

-489 SGFVRADQVIVEIP
+489 SGFVQPDQVIVEIP

-518 WAGELG
+518 RAGELG

-620 YENLIDRKGVAFT
+620 YESLIDRKGVAFT

-674 TRETPGVCE
+674 TRETPEVCE

>member
-1 MTGQPDPARAAR
+1 MREKRP
-13 LAKKYGLRRSV
+13 
-24 EVLAPAGDGEALRAA
+24 EILAPAGSFDSLIAA
-39 VFAGANAVYLGLK
+39 VQCGADAVYLGGK
-52 QFSARRTAG
+52 GMNARRSAG
-61 NFDAQQLKE
+61 NFDAEELRR
-70 AVAFCHARDVRV
+70 AVEYCHLRDVKV
-82 HAAVN
+82 YQTINIVMFQHETDEAI
-87 TTAFSGEL
+87 
-95 GLLADTIR
+95 DTIR
-103 MAAGAGVDAL
+103 QAAEAGVDAVL
-113 IVQDLATAALARQM
+113 TQDLAIARM
-127 APGLALHG
+127 VRECAPSLPIHA
-135 STQLTVH
+135 STQMSIH
-142 TLSGVRQLA
+142 NIEGVRLC
-151 EMGFERA
+151 EELGFSRA
-158 ILARELSLAEI
+158 VLARELTAGEI
-169 AAITKESPIEI
+169 AAICAATPLEI

-217 LPFFADGGG
+217 LPFSTDGGG

-298 FDGKIDREMFGRRQK
+298 FDGKIDRKMFGRRQK

-345 GAGEAVALTVRD
+345 GAGEAVVLTVRD
-357 RDGYAV
+357 RDGHAV
-363 TVTGEATLLAEKK
+363 TVTGEAPLLAEKK

-474 DEFQVPLEEA
+474 NEFQVPLEEA

-489 SGFVRADQVIVEIP
+489 SGFVRPDQVIVEIP

-518 WAGELG
+518 RAGELG

-620 YENLIDRKGVAFT
+620 YESLIDRKGVAFT

>member
-1 MTGQPDPARAAR
+1 MREKRP
-13 LAKKYGLRRSV
+13 
-24 EVLAPAGDGEALRAA
+24 EILAPAGSFDSLIAA
-39 VFAGANAVYLGLK
+39 VQCGADAVYLGGK
-52 QFSARRTAG
+52 GMNARRSAG
-61 NFDAQQLKE
+61 NFDAEELRR
-70 AVAFCHARDVRV
+70 AVEYCHLRDVKV
-82 HAAVN
+82 YQTINIVMFQHETDEAI
-87 TTAFSGEL
+87 
-95 GLLADTIR
+95 DTIR
-103 MAAGAGVDAL
+103 QAAEAGVDAVL
-113 IVQDLATAALARQM
+113 TQDLAIARM
-127 APGLALHG
+127 VRECAPSLPIHA
-135 STQLTVH
+135 STQMSIH
-142 TLSGVRQLA
+142 NIEGVRLC
-151 EMGFERA
+151 EELGFSRA
-158 ILARELSLAEI
+158 VLARELTAGEI
-169 AAITKESPIEI
+169 AAICAATPLEI

-217 LPFFADGGG
+217 LPFSADGGG

-357 RDGYAV
+357 RDGHAV
-363 TVTGEATLLAEKK
+363 TVTGEAPLLAEKK

-508 GAPKALELLR
+508 GAPKALELLHR
-518 WAGELG
+518 AGELG

-620 YENLIDRKGVAFT
+620 YESLIDRKGVAFT

>member
-1 MTGQPDPARAAR
+1 MREKRP
-13 LAKKYGLRRSV
+13 
-24 EVLAPAGDGEALRAA
+24 EILAPAGSFDSLIAA
-39 VFAGANAVYLGLK
+39 VQCGADAVYLGGK
-52 QFSARRTAG
+52 GMNARRSAG
-61 NFDAQQLKE
+61 NFDAEELRR
-70 AVAFCHARDVRV
+70 AVEYCHLRDVKV
-82 HAAVN
+82 YQTINIVMFQHETDEAI
-87 TTAFSGEL
+87 
-95 GLLADTIR
+95 DTIR
-103 MAAGAGVDAL
+103 QAAEAGVDAVL
-113 IVQDLATAALARQM
+113 TQDLAIARM
-127 APGLALHG
+127 VRECAPSLPIHA
-135 STQLTVH
+135 STQMSIH
-142 TLSGVRQLA
+142 NIEGVRLC
-151 EMGFERA
+151 EELGFSRA
-158 ILARELSLAEI
+158 VLARELTAGEI
-169 AAITKESPIEI
+169 AAICAATPLEI

-217 LPFFADGGG
+217 LPFSADGGG

-357 RDGYAV
+357 RDGHAV
-363 TVTGEATLLAEKK
+363 TVTGEAPLLAEKK

-489 SGFVRADQVIVEIP
+489 SGFVQPDQVIVEIP

-518 WAGELG
+518 RAGELG

-620 YENLIDRKGVAFT
+620 YESLIDRKGVAFT

>member
-1 MTGQPDPARAAR
+1 MREKRP
-13 LAKKYGLRRSV
+13 
-24 EVLAPAGDGEALRAA
+24 EILAPAGSFDSLIAA
-39 VFAGANAVYLGLK
+39 VQCGADAVYLGGK
-52 QFSARRTAG
+52 GMNARRSAG
-61 NFDAQQLKE
+61 NFDAEELRR
-70 AVAFCHARDVRV
+70 AVEYCHLRDVKV
-82 HAAVN
+82 YQTINIVMFQHETDEAI
-87 TTAFSGEL
+87 
-95 GLLADTIR
+95 DTIR
-103 MAAGAGVDAL
+103 QAAEAGVDAVL
-113 IVQDLATAALARQM
+113 TQDLAIARM
-127 APGLALHG
+127 VRECAPSLPIHA
-135 STQLTVH
+135 STQMSIH
-142 TLSGVRQLA
+142 NIEGVRLC
-151 EMGFERA
+151 EELGFSRA
-158 ILARELSLAEI
+158 VLARELTAGEI
-169 AAITKESPIEI
+169 AAICAATPLEI

-272 RAREGEPVDFETL
+272 RDREGEPVDFETL

-345 GAGEAVALTVRD
+345 GAGEAVVLTVRD
-357 RDGYAV
+357 RDGHAV
-363 TVTGEATLLAEKK
+363 TVTGEAPLLAEKK

-489 SGFVRADQVIVEIP
+489 SDFVRADQVIVEIP

-518 WAGELG
+518 RAGELG

-620 YENLIDRKGVAFT
+620 YESLIDRKGVAFT

>member
-1 MTGQPDPARAAR
+1 MREKRP
-13 LAKKYGLRRSV
+13 
-24 EVLAPAGDGEALRAA
+24 EILAPAGSFDSLIAA
-39 VFAGANAVYLGLK
+39 VQCGADAVYLGGK
-52 QFSARRTAG
+52 GMNARRSAG
-61 NFDAQQLKE
+61 NFDAEELRR
-70 AVAFCHARDVRV
+70 AVEYCHLRDVKV
-82 HAAVN
+82 YQTINIVMFQHETDEAI
-87 TTAFSGEL
+87 
-95 GLLADTIR
+95 DTIR
-103 MAAGAGVDAL
+103 QAAEAGVDAVL
-113 IVQDLATAALARQM
+113 TQDLAIARM
-127 APGLALHG
+127 VRECAPSLPIHA
-135 STQLTVH
+135 STQMSIH
-142 TLSGVRQLA
+142 NIEGVRLC
-151 EMGFERA
+151 EELGFSRA
-158 ILARELSLAEI
+158 VLARELTAGEI
-169 AAITKESPIEI
+169 AAICAATPLEI

-217 LPFFADGGG
+217 LPFSTDGGG
-226 EYALSLKD
+226 EYTLSLKD

-357 RDGYAV
+357 RDGHAV
-363 TVTGEATLLAEKK
+363 TVTGEAPLLAEKK

-474 DEFQVPLEEA
+474 NEFQVPLEEA

-489 SGFVRADQVIVEIP
+489 SGFVRPDQVIVEIP

-518 WAGELG
+518 RAGELG

-620 YENLIDRKGVAFT
+620 YESLIDRKGVAFT

-674 TRETPGVCE
+674 TRETPEVCE

>member
-1 MTGQPDPARAAR
+1 MREKRP
-13 LAKKYGLRRSV
+13 
-24 EVLAPAGDGEALRAA
+24 EILAPAGSFDSLIAA
-39 VFAGANAVYLGLK
+39 VQCGADAVYLGGK
-52 QFSARRTAG
+52 GMNARRSAG
-61 NFDAQQLKE
+61 NFDAEELRR
-70 AVAFCHARDVRV
+70 AVEYCHLRDVKV
-82 HAAVN
+82 YQTINIVMFQHETDEAI
-87 TTAFSGEL
+87 
-95 GLLADTIR
+95 DTIR
-103 MAAGAGVDAL
+103 QAVEAGVDAVL
-113 IVQDLATAALARQM
+113 TQDLAIARM
-127 APGLALHG
+127 VRECAPSLPIHA
-135 STQLTVH
+135 STQMSIH
-142 TLSGVRQLA
+142 NIEGVRLC
-151 EMGFERA
+151 EELGFSRA
-158 ILARELSLAEI
+158 VLARELTAGEI
-169 AAITKESPIEI
+169 AAICAATPLEI

-217 LPFFADGGG
+217 LPFSTDGGG

-285 RSVFSRSGFTKGY
+285 RSIFSRSGFTKGY

-345 GAGEAVALTVRD
+345 GAGEAVVLTVRD
-357 RDGYAV
+357 RDGHAV
-363 TVTGEATLLAEKK
+363 TVTGEAPLLAEKK

-474 DEFQVPLEEA
+474 NEFQVPLEEA

-489 SGFVRADQVIVEIP
+489 SGFVRPDQVIVEIP

-518 WAGELG
+518 RAGELG

-561 ECARLGLGA
+561 ECARLGLGV

-620 YENLIDRKGVAFT
+620 YESLIDRKGVTFT